1 MLSVLKE
8 LNGRV
13 DMLLQ
18 AAFVPP
24 VSNTFMPSSIETRL
38 MDFYDKWGLFADRGA
53 CLLGNYCRFK
63 WHRRGLTERE
73 LWARYITDVWND
85 GIRPYVDLS
94 GRTVTDLNLC
104 LNHIPGIVHKLKKMC
119 RDHADDSGNHTS
131 YDMAYEQ
138 SITSFAHDFMYAL
151 VGDNVAG
158 VNRTD
163 DDDVHVYRRDKRTA
177 EYRIVQ
183 DFEKD
188 AVIMYAGTYAESQ
201 EIFNLDAP
209 AVLSKGEMDS
219 LSEMLALV
227 RSTGPP
233 APPDVEPSA
242 K

>member
-1 MLSVLKE
+1 MLSVLEE

-18 AAFVPP
+18 AAFAVVPADA
-24 VSNTFMPSSIETRL
+24 FKPSPIETRL
-38 MDFYDKWGLFADRGA
+38 IVFYDKWKLSADRGA
-53 CLLGNYCRFK
+53 CLLGNYYRFK
-63 WHRRGLTERE
+63 MSRRNLTARE
-73 LWARYITDVWND
+73 LWARYITDVWTD
-85 GIRPYVDLS
+85 GIRPYVDIHNK
-94 GRTVTDLNLC
+94 TVTDLNLC

-131 YDMAYEQ
+131 YDMTYER

-158 VNRTD
+158 VDRTD
-163 DDDVHVYRRDKRTA
+163 DDDVYVYRRDKRTA

-201 EIFNLDAP
+201 EIFNLDEP
-209 AVLSKGEMDS
+209 AVLSKAETDS
-219 LSEMLALV
+219 LSEMLALA
-227 RSTGPP
+227 RSSLPP
-233 APPDVEPSA
+233 EHPL
-242 K
+242 